1 MSSSPKE
8 FTSQSM
14 TPEALPPHPLSSWLS
29 KKEKSGPNSDH
40 VCACA
45 SGLCQ
50 RKGSDGHLMVW
61 EEDLFLNTLKNSKD
75 ESLRTWCAL
84 PVFFLKNACA
94 AAAWFGRSCA
104 WWSALCCLQFS
115 EARCMRLPSCLG
127 SQNCTLFQKGR
138 CVRCMR
144 WECPEK
150 HFSWVHERLSRL
162 SRATNIEKR
171 P

>member
-84 PVFFLKNACA
+84 PAFFKKMPVLLPHGLGGVVHGGPLFAVFNSAKLA
-94 AAAWFGRSCA
+94 A
-104 WWSALCCLQFS
+104 
-115 EARCMRLPSCLG
+115 
-127 SQNCTLFQKGR
+127 
-138 CVRCMR
+138 
-144 WECPEK
+144 
-150 HFSWVHERLSRL
+150 
-162 SRATNIEKR
+162 
-171 P
+171 